1 VTESELREDITRFEA
16 HLELH
21 QFPQSEGPIGGTVN
35 RWVQLLATHTQ
46 GLNAQDFSYLATL
59 DSTLSWNE
67 AVELYVKRLVRN
79 RDPMSA
85 CKQFDELQQ
94 SDNQRV
100 LAFADEF
107 VQLRQRCSVSGDDS
121 WKQGDLLTHFLFVK
135 KLRPE
140 LRQALQK
147 DHRWHQVSG
156 GPFSGKRE
164 LAAAVEQE
172 LSFSLF
178 GSGAGNR
185 KRNARSL
192 SSEAESE
199 VSTGE
204 DQGQGPPKKK
214 RKKGS
219 SKRIRVPDR
228 EQLDDS
234 SGFQHEEQPCGRCGK
249 LFHKEEDCMSEF
261 HKEGSRLG
269 NKPPGQGPKWKP
281 SGKKCNKCGSSEHLS
296 FFDGCPG
303 PRKEPAAGVLSDQ
316 EKLQRKFQQPSVR
329 AIMMDSKGASNQ
341 LVNGEKLK
349 CILCDIIVPLTRAF
363 K

>member
-1 VTESELREDITRFEA
+1 
-16 HLELH
+16 
-21 QFPQSEGPIGGTVN
+21 
-35 RWVQLLATHTQ
+35 
-46 GLNAQDFSYLATL
+46 
-59 DSTLSWNE
+59 
-67 AVELYVKRLVRN
+67 
-79 RDPMSA
+79 
-85 CKQFDELQQ
+85 
-94 SDNQRV
+94 
-100 LAFADEF
+100 
-107 VQLRQRCSVSGDDS
+107 
-121 WKQGDLLTHFLFVK
+121 
-135 KLRPE
+135 
-140 LRQALQK
+140 
-147 DHRWHQVSG
+147 
-156 GPFSGKRE
+156 
-164 LAAAVEQE
+164 
-172 LSFSLF
+172 
-178 GSGAGNR
+178 
-185 KRNARSL
+185 
-192 SSEAESE
+192 

-219 SKRIRVPDR
+219 SKRNRVPDR

-349 CILCDIIVPLTRAF
+349 CILCDSTSHPSFYCSLNPSGPNFESGQSMAGARRNSSNYYPYRPESDSDQSD
-363 K
+363 